1 MGGACCALGSSTVW
15 GPTYTDNYEASQIF
29 ADPEF
34 ADYTAVY
41 AMYCDG
47 GSWTGNLATPVTV
60 GNATIHYK
68 GRPLLDAL
76 IDWALDGGLST
87 ASNLLYGGCSAGGLT
102 SYLHADYVA
111 SRMPPSVKTVAI
123 ADAMFSA
130 NTKTW
135 NGGDNFPAS
144 MEWGFKAWNASG
156 STNDACEAAYGASD
170 AWQCFFGQNVA
181 KHVQTPM
188 FVLNSKY
195 DSWQG
200 PALIGCSTPIK
211 NCTPAAQTF
220 WIKCVNRC
228 AHSLTTLVVLL
239 TIAVFEIS
247 TCSFHNCNRSIEIFF
262 LFLRSAVGC
271 IFRHIHL

>member
-102 SYLHADYVA
+102 S
-111 SRMPPSVKTVAI
+111 VKTTTGTDCTTQRGVDA
-123 ADAMFSA
+123 ADRRCPMQPQGGYKGRGPLPSGCLCPQLCIPSPCGHNHFFKFS
-130 NTKTW
+130 
-135 NGGDNFPAS
+135 
-144 MEWGFKAWNASG
+144 
-156 STNDACEAAYGASD
+156 
-170 AWQCFFGQNVA
+170 
-181 KHVQTPM
+181 
-188 FVLNSKY
+188 
-195 DSWQG
+195 
-200 PALIGCSTPIK
+200 
-211 NCTPAAQTF
+211 
-220 WIKCVNRC
+220 
-228 AHSLTTLVVLL
+228 
-239 TIAVFEIS
+239 
-247 TCSFHNCNRSIEIFF
+247 
-262 LFLRSAVGC
+262 SAVKCSMHDGW
-271 IFRHIHL
+271 LDVG